1 YDLKY
6 PGKYTYEVKSGSGS
20 NTCILGAGEVDIAS
34 EDLTQ
39 LTLTNIIETQPG
51 CTATF
56 GRIELVVDT
65 NTIVG
70 SLKIL
75 WEEQYE
81 QLTSVVVSGTTTT
94 VTTSTATTSNPN
106 LWREI
111 SRFKNQTVASD
122 LVNGVYRAT
131 ISDDRGV
138 ILAGTCPTGALR
150 TNSISIGNTGI
161 QISNLSIAE
170 VIPSDCSNLNDI
182 TSTLLFSITSNLPN
196 PGSNDHFFKYNIVG
210 DKLGSV
216 VHSEN
221 GNSAGVIVAPPTAW
235 DGIYTITG
243 LKPDIY
249 TLSVSEEAT
258 AAVSGTAATLC
269 EDFYSFEVKEIE
281 KMSYSGDTS
290 FQIDPCSNEVV
301 ITANITGGIP
311 YSINGIL
318 VYEYEWTFRPTL
330 ADGTPSGEVE
340 NYIGQSIT
348 VKEQGAL
355 ELKVI
360 DSRGCY
366 IEPTTPSNLGNFNIE
381 FENKPFEITPQLSTS
396 SSTLAINKVY
406 SLSPTCNGGVP
417 NGQIAFKIDE
427 GKKPYDISW
436 FKRVTATGSGSLS
449 NYQEVIEYKGTES
462 QNNLES
468 GDYKIIVR
476 SQNQICGNTV
486 FTYLE
491 KDIAVDPNK
500 ELYFLSDPVVDTDLC
515 LMNPGKVVVELFD
528 NQKGDVSFYY
538 GNNNRVN
545 AVTED
550 NVTYVIEIPT
560 PAEKETLYV
569 RNSSDCEISYEI
581 NVGVGSPT
589 FDYTSI
595 SMTRTPPQP
604 IKANE
609 DITFTN
615 TSTDP
620 WIKEEWIFG
629 DNSPIISRDRRTGTV
644 SPVRKKYSISGT
656 FFATLRI
663 TNAIG
668 CDIEVTK
675 PIVIGEGYSV
685 LLPNVFTPNDDEEN
699 DTFYPKTSGL
709 KSMVLTVYDSRGNLI
724 WIASFDESTPGAGL
738 NEVEV
743 REGGFPGVDGNRS
756 PYYIYTVSG
765 ESIYGENKID
775 KSGTF
780 IILGRQ

>member
-1 YDLKY
+1 MERNL
-6 PGKYTYEVKSGSGS
+6 
-20 NTCILGAGEVDIAS
+20 LAS
-34 EDLTQ
+34 
-39 LTLTNIIETQPG
+39 
-51 CTATF
+51 
-56 GRIELVVDT
+56 
-65 NTIVG
+65 
-70 SLKIL
+70 S
-75 WEEQYE
+75 
-81 QLTSVVVSGTTTT
+81 
-94 VTTSTATTSNPN
+94 
-106 LWREI
+106 
-111 SRFKNQTVASD
+111 NQTVASD

-131 ISDDRGV
+131 ISDDRGSSSNWKLSKWS
-138 ILAGTCPTGALR
+138 IEQL
-150 TNSISIGNTGI
+150 NSISIGNTGI

-290 FQIDPCSNEVV
+290 FLIDPCANEVV

-318 VYEYEWTFRPTL
+318 VYDYEWTLRPTL
-330 ADGTPSGEVE
+330 PDGTPSGEVE

-381 FENKPFEITPQLSTS
+381 FEDKPFEITPQLSTS
-396 SSTLAINKVY
+396 TSTLAINKVY

-417 NGQIAFKIDE
+417 NGQIAFKIGE

-436 FKRVTATGSGSLS
+436 FKRVSATGSGSLS

-476 SQNQICGNTV
+476 SQNQICGNTA

-515 LMNPGKVVVELFD
+515 LMNPGKVVVRLFD

-545 AVTED
+545 SVTED

-581 NVGVGSPT
+581 NIGVGSPT

-629 DNSPIISRDRRTGTV
+629 DNSPIISRDRTTGTV

-668 CDIEVTK
+668 CDVEVTK

-724 WIASFDESTPGAGL
+724 WLASFDESTPGAGL